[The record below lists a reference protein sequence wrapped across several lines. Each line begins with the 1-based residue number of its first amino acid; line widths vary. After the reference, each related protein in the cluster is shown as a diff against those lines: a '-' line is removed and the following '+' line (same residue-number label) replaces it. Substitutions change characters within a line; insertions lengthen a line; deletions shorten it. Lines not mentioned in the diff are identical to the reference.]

1 MGAKADFW
9 RGHLAEWRSSGLTQA
24 AYCRQ
29 HSLSV
34 PSFGYWRRTLET
46 RSATTSA
53 ALLPIV
59 IGEASGEDDTI
70 EVYLPNGL
78 RAQVPT
84 SMMPSRWVAL
94 IRALR
99 TC

>member
-1 MGAKADFW
+1 MGAKVDFW
-9 RGHLAEWRSSGLTQA
+9 TGHLAEWRSSGLTQA

-29 HSLSV
+29 HSLSI
-34 PSFGYWRRTLET
+34 PSLGYWRRTLEA
-46 RSATTSA
+46 RYATTSA
-53 ALLPIV
+53 AVLPIV
-59 IGEASGEDDTI
+59 IGEVSREVDAV

-78 RAQVPT
+78 RARVPT
-84 SMMPSRWVAL
+84 GMAPSRWVPL